1 MDKKYIVRFLK
12 ERKRGVYTL
21 IVNMYVDVVT
31 NMPVTMALQVIKDD
45 LQKETGDSLELNY
58 FSLAKA
64 VSKLENRISRKS
76 TTTEIE
82 VSRVTGLGS
91 SEEHEVRIIVTMNST
106 VDIFCNCIFMT

>member
-1 MDKKYIVRFLK
+1 MDKKYIVIFLK

-45 LQKETGDSLELNY
+45 LQKETGDSVELNY

-76 TTTEIE
+76 TT
-82 VSRVTGLGS
+82 VVTRKWEFKDANELKERELPPGKFNLVKPS
-91 SEEHEVRIIVTMNST
+91 
-106 VDIFCNCIFMT
+106 